1 MSYKT
6 HPFYTHQP
14 YLLEVLRNTSGD
26 ILECGCGE
34 GSTYMIRNHIKG
46 TNRRLVSIESNS
58 EWLDKYRHLQD
69 ASHLLYHVPAGNV
82 DSMMTGRVWTS
93 FIASELSDR
102 QFDVVFIDSSP
113 WLSRKCIF
121 DYFKSK
127 AKVIVIHDFDYFPNN
142 GLIGKTV
149 RKETRDGKEVITCD
163 LTGESKHYTLYYPPY
178 NHFPCAT
185 GPPTLVCSDVLTEQ
199 EFSALTTAIDTAIPM
214 YYT

>member
-34 GSTYMIRNHIKG
+34 GSTQLIRKYIKG
-46 TNRRLVSIESNS
+46 TNRKLVSIESDL
-58 EWLDKYRHLQD
+58 EWLNKYRHLQD
-69 ASHLLYHVPAGNV
+69 ESHLLYHVPANNE
-82 DSMMTGRVWTS
+82 DSMATGHVWTS

-102 QFDVVFIDSSP
+102 QFDVVFIDSTP

-121 DYFKSK
+121 EYFKLKSR
-127 AKVIVIHDFDYFPNN
+127 IILIHDFDYFPNN

-149 RKETRDGKEVITCD
+149 YKEKNQGKEMITCD
-163 LTGESKHYTLYYPPY
+163 LSEEVKNYKLYYPPY
-178 NHFPCAT
+178 THFPSAT
-185 GPPTLVCSDVLTEQ
+185 GPPTLVCSDILTNT
-199 EFSALTTAIDTAIPM
+199 EFTELTSTIDKAIPS
-214 YYT
+214 YYL